1 MCLRWR
7 QLSKYPGNKSIRIQR
22 FPVACD
28 PPEASA
34 STSLR
39 GEVRKVT
46 VGECCL
52 VGFDNAGG
60 SGSSLWGVG
69 YTMCRLNWLPQLH
82 GSRRPLRAGARG
94 ESGPEHC
101 DVQSEAQLP
110 VRSAQSRKNRV
121 PSQWKLGAKRGMRLF

>member
-60 SGSSLWGVG
+60 SGSSLWG
-69 YTMCRLNWLPQLH
+69 CWLHYVPFKLVTAAPRQPQAIASWRS
-82 GSRRPLRAGARG
+82 GREWAGALRC
-94 ESGPEHC
+94 S
-101 DVQSEAQLP
+101 V
-110 VRSAQSRKNRV
+110 
-121 PSQWKLGAKRGMRLF
+121 